1 MVFVPFSI
9 DGSRIL
15 KEVPMKEIRTMK
27 GFGLGLIT
35 LFNLVLA
42 GCASAGGGG
51 GMSGISGAG
60 AGLNPRNTDNTRAA
74 EDAIEAAEDAV
85 VPNEAER
92 LYAQA
97 RDLAEAAIQGDT
109 LNPLAYRLA
118 GIASIGTENYA
129 DAGAY
134 LEKAIELRPLYE
146 FELVAVR
153 EQAWMNLYQQGTPY
167 VQTGDYE
174 TATQYFEW
182 ANDIYKGRPE
192 ANVILGQIY
201 AQLRDHDAA
210 IENLNTAIGFAG
222 SETMLQAD
230 SATASS
236 WKEQLEPLPLL
247 RAQVFADAGRFEQAI
262 GTYRQLSAADPTDVE
277 LKRGLAAILMEM
289 GKEVEA
295 TAVYIDMLEMSGLDS
310 ETLFSIGVGFYQSS
324 DYGRAADAFGKAAT
338 ESVNDRDAI
347 EMWARSLQLDSAYS
361 AIPAVAE
368 RWTELDPNGQNAW
381 LILAQAANQNGDTK
395 TTQEVISVIESLS
408 FTVSDLQLR
417 RIGNGGAEVR
427 GSLVNKKLEEG
438 DVINLRFI
446 FYAGDGTPIGSVVET
461 MTAEQVDVTQVFNL
475 QFDSA
480 EQVGGYGYTP
490 G

>member
-1 MVFVPFSI
+1 
-9 DGSRIL
+9 
-15 KEVPMKEIRTMK
+15 MKIN
-27 GFGLGLIT
+27 FGLVVAV
-35 LFNLVLA
+35 VLTFTMT
-42 GCASAGGGG
+42 GCASTGGAER
-51 GMSGISGAG
+51 MSGISGAG
-60 AGLNPRNTDNTRAA
+60 AGLSPRNTDDTRAA
-74 EDAIEAAEDAV
+74 KDAIEAAEDST
-85 VPNEAER
+85 VPSDAAQ

-97 RDLAEAAIQGDT
+97 KALAEVAIEADS

-118 GIASIGTENYA
+118 GVASIGTDEYTQ
-129 DAGAY
+129 AGVY
-134 LEKAIELRPLYE
+134 LDKAIELRPLYE
-146 FELVAVR
+146 FDLVAVR
-153 EQAWMNLYQQGTPY
+153 EQAWLDLYQEGTPY

-174 TATQYFEW
+174 NAAQYFEW
-182 ANDIYKGRPE
+182 ANDIYQGRPE
-192 ANVILGQIY
+192 ANVILGQVY

-338 ESVNDRDAI
+338 ASVNDRDAI

-427 GSLVNKKLEEG
+427 GSLVNKNLEEG

-461 MTAEQVDVTQVFNL
+461 MTAEQIDVTQVFNL